1 MNPQEYFTIF
11 ATRLAG
17 PARGLEL
24 AKSSRNLQLAALN
37 FRQLF
42 KGHLMCGLIKWRQQ
56 ENPTSYF
63 DDAIR
68 LVTEAAITLPDWSPS
83 FNIGEGLPLGR
94 ASLLASLTGVP
105 FSLAQQESS
114 TLPVDVRLDCLLANT
129 GPSANAKDSANAL
142 IGELRGSKRT
152 ALAADTYENYFD
164 ILSGEGNSDCME
176 ELLKKGEALFAKRA
190 RDAFFS
196 GGDQTEGGGPDNAL
210 VVDYR
215 LALALKKVRYSCNSM
230 HAWAWR
236 SDKGSE

>member
-1 MNPQEYFTIF
+1 MNPQESLNFF
-11 ATRLAG
+11 ATQLAG
-17 PARGLEL
+17 SARGLEV

-37 FRQLF
+37 FRQMF
-42 KGHLMCGLIKWRQQ
+42 KEHLMCGLIKWRQQ

-68 LVTEAAITLPDWSPS
+68 LITEAATTLPAWASS

-94 ASLLASLTGVP
+94 ASLLASLTGAP
-105 FSLAQQESS
+105 FDLGQLENS
-114 TLPVDVRLDCLLANT
+114 TLPVDVRLDCLLANAS
-129 GPSANAKDSANAL
+129 PSAKAMDLANAL
-142 IGELRGSKRT
+142 IGELRGGKRT
-152 ALAADTYENYFD
+152 ALAAETYENYFH
-164 ILSGEGNSDCME
+164 ILASESNFARIE

-215 LALALKKVRYSCNSM
+215 LALALKKVRYGSDSM
-230 HAWAWR
+230 HAWVW
-236 SDKGSE
+236 